1 LTLRDAHRNMIAY
14 RSQEVGHLVRSGPL
28 LRCARWALPV
38 MLVMF
43 ADRPLV
49 WGQERLVPI
58 RWGRVYFLPS
68 VTISHGWEDNVER
81 LSEEDPLLGPVA
93 SGVGDVQPV
102 LRFELPYRKS
112 LLRLVYRGDFRT
124 YSADILKEAGGMSH
138 FLEFESHFEVG
149 QRMRI
154 DAGARY
160 ADTITAMLSTAPGG
174 EYQYGTQPVEAKEA
188 RLGMAVDL
196 GSTQS
201 VEFGAARAES
211 EFLPSATSAAFSD
224 NSLQNLYFRY
234 VLSSGPQNQ
243 IYVSWDRQ
251 DVQQNQTGL
260 TSIVQ
265 PEEYRIQSVGAG
277 FRRTTGKD
285 LSSEIRVAYS
295 TSDFTGGIY
304 TPFQG
309 LTVEGVINLAPSPQ
323 TQLQL
328 KLRRAPLVSF
338 FNVSAYY
345 VNDAIE
351 LNFNRALGRML
362 ALRLAVGIQRNT
374 YSDPILATPIYDGY
388 LLPSAGEIRQDRI
401 TNATLGIFWHAS
413 RSMDLMLGYGHQQA
427 RTNIEARGVNSLG
440 QTYDYHI
447 YDFENHGLIL
457 SAILGWQ

>member
-1 LTLRDAHRNMIAY
+1 M
-14 RSQEVGHLVRSGPL
+14 L
-28 LRCARWALPV
+28 L
-38 MLVMF
+38 ML

-68 VTISHGWEDNVER
+68 VTITHGWEDNVER
-81 LSEEDPLLGPVA
+81 LSEEDPLLGPIA
-93 SGVGDVQPV
+93 SGVGDIQPL

-112 LLRLVYRGDFRT
+112 LFRLVYRGDYRT
-124 YSADILKEAGGMSH
+124 YSADILKEAGGMSN
-138 FLEFESHFEVG
+138 FLDFEGHFEVG

-154 DAGARY
+154 DAAARY
-160 ADTITAMLSTAPGG
+160 ADTITAMLGTAPGG

-188 RLGMAVDL
+188 RLGTAVDL

-201 VEFGAARAES
+201 LEFGGARVEA
-211 EFLPSATSAAFSD
+211 EFLPSATSGAFTD

-234 VLSSGPQNQ
+234 VLKSGPQNQ

-251 DVQQNQTGL
+251 DVQQNWSGL
-260 TSIVQ
+260 NSVLQ
-265 PEEYRIQSVGAG
+265 PDEYRIQSVGAG
-277 FRRTTGKD
+277 FRRTTGRD

-304 TPFQG
+304 TPFRG
-309 LTVEGVINLAPSPQ
+309 LTLEGVVNLAPSPQ

-345 VNDAIE
+345 VNEGIE

-362 ALRLAVGIQRNT
+362 ALRLALGNQRNT
-374 YSDPILATPIYDGY
+374 YSDPILATPIYDAY
-388 LLPSAGEIRQDRI
+388 LLPSAGDIREDRI

-427 RTNIEARGVNSLG
+427 RTNIEAQGVDSDG
-440 QTYDYHI
+440 QTYHYHI